1 MKDRKEQVISIEQ
14 AASLIKDGMTIAIGG
29 FITADHPMAIIRQIM
44 RNRVRGLTVVGAASA
59 GLEID
64 MLIAAGCVK
73 RVITPYVGAEGLA
86 TIGPM
91 FRYCLENKSIEVF
104 ETDEGIHYQMLR
116 AAALRL
122 PFLPWRGGVGT
133 SLPEINRELKLFKD
147 PIKKETLIAVPAVRP
162 DVAIIHLARA
172 DKYGNAQHGGPSWG
186 DITMHTAS
194 AQTIVQAENIVPNEN
209 IRSTPFQTSITNTE
223 GVVWAQYGAHP
234 FASTGFYLVDADH
247 LKEYVDA
254 ANAYRKGN
262 EKRLEAYLR
271 EYIYEPQTH
280 IDYLERIGIKRL
292 LSLSQYQ

>member
-1 MKDRKEQVISIEQ
+1 
-14 AASLIKDGMTIAIGG
+14 MTIAIGG
-29 FITADHPMAIIRQIM
+29 FITADHPMAVIRQII

-73 RVITPYVGAEGLA
+73 QVITPYVGAEGLA

-91 FRYCLENKSIEVF
+91 FRYCLENKSIKVF

-133 SLPEINRELKLFKD
+133 SLPEINKDLKLFKD

-162 DVAIIHLARA
+162 DVTIIHIARA
-172 DKYGNAQHGGPSWG
+172 DKYGNAQHAGSSWG
-186 DITMHTAS
+186 DITMHLAS
-194 AQTIVQAENIVPNEN
+194 ARTIVQAEDIVPNES
-209 IRSTPFQTSITNTE
+209 IRSTPFQTSITNAV
-223 GVVWAQYGAHP
+223 GVVWARYGAHP
-234 FASTGFYLVDADH
+234 FASTGFYLADAEH
-247 LKEYVDA
+247 LREYVDA

-262 EKRLEAYLR
+262 KRPLEDYLR

-280 IDYLERIGIKRL
+280 IGYLERIGIKRL